1 MPGKTENDS
10 SSIVDLSKSEALR
23 QRDNVCYR
31 IGKIPERILLLKR
44 FSD

>member
-1 MPGKTENDS
+1 MSEETENDS

-31 IGKIPERILLLKR
+31 IGKIPERMLSLKR